1 MVEQVESQTVKHDAL
16 VNWRVVD
23 GDYFAFGSAN
33 LCIEFGSEE
42 TTGENKF
49 TWNKPHNIMF

>member
-1 MVEQVESQTVKHDAL
+1 MDCMVEQVESQTVKHDAL

-49 TWNKPHNIMF
+49 T